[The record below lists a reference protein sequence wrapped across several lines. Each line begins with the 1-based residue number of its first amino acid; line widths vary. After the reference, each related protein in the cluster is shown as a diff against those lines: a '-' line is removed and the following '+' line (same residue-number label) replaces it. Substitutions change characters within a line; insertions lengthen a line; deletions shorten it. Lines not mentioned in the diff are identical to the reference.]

1 MSSYPL
7 LIIDDKSNCQRV
19 RDLLS
24 YLEDFYYRQYNMD
37 YIIDLQRTLLY
48 LGRYVTLIGFD
59 DNGDLGYVDVDM
71 TINCH
76 LNTLERFDKNYWG
89 YGGVRI

>member
-1 MSSYPL
+1 MCDYPL
-7 LIIDDKSNCQRV
+7 VIIDDRSNCQRV
-19 RDLLS
+19 GDLLT
-24 YLEDFYYRQYNMD
+24 YLRDFYYRPHNMD

-48 LGRYVTLIGFD
+48 LEQYVTLIGFD

-71 TINCH
+71 TIKCH
-76 LNTLERFDKNYWG
+76 LNTLERFDKNYWS